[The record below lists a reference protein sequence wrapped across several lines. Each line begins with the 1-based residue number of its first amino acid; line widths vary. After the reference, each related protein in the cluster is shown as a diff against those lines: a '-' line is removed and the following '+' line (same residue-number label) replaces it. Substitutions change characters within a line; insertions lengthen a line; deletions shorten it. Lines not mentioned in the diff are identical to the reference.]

1 MKRDADKRPSA
12 RPSRPFCT
20 RALPRLRHGPPARSQ
35 FLLALIRRLSAP
47 IQSPGTLRL
56 LALYGPFTCQWHR
69 WHVRNQYVPFI
80 YVSRTWPFLLLRS
93 YNSNPILSSHQL
105 YTDGGPK
112 PVRATSYLV
121 CVLAGR
127 KQCWLLNNSWQDCGN
142 STPSHC
148 HR

>member
-1 MKRDADKRPSA
+1 MLTSA
-12 RPSRPFCT
+12 RPPVQAGHSAPAPSHASVTARRPD
-20 RALPRLRHGPPARSQ
+20 PN
-35 FLLALIRRLSAP
+35 LLALIRRLSAP
-47 IQSPGTLRL
+47 RQSPGTLRL

-105 YTDGGPK
+105 YTDSGPK